1 MVELTS
7 KWRSASLSRTA
18 DAGPVLEH
26 SQRREHA
33 DVLLGVISI
42 RHPHATVTDFTVR
55 RRRKGACCFS
65 AAQEAV
71 PGPSMMS
78 TSAVHGDCKN
88 CLKRT

>member
-42 RHPHATVTDFTVR
+42 RSIRMP
-55 RRRKGACCFS
+55 
-65 AAQEAV
+65 
-71 PGPSMMS
+71 
-78 TSAVHGDCKN
+78 
-88 CLKRT
+88 L